1 MTFRKAESKPTVM
14 VYQTRGNSN
23 LEPIYRKAV
32 EKTDSTSASGI
43 LECSENTGT
52 KSKRNQL
59 LQQSKDIWKA
69 NDRTQLKQETSHPYL
84 RTWSHK
90 ICSQLKAPE
99 LLFKQ
104 NKSCQERA
112 HVLGAGLGERLNIL
126 FYTYKKKGRWWG
138 DKVILP
144 INEIRYGILPPTK
157 KYSLF

>member
-69 NDRTQLKQETSHPYL
+69 NRTQLKQETSHPYL
-84 RTWSHK
+84 RT
-90 ICSQLKAPE
+90 
-99 LLFKQ
+99 
-104 NKSCQERA
+104 
-112 HVLGAGLGERLNIL
+112 
-126 FYTYKKKGRWWG
+126 
-138 DKVILP
+138 
-144 INEIRYGILPPTK
+144 
-157 KYSLF
+157 